1 MRLSNYFL
9 PTLRDNPKDAQIVSH
24 RYMLR
29 AGMIQ
34 QASAGIY
41 SWLPMGVRV
50 LKKIEQIVREE
61 QNNAGA
67 QEILMPTIQSADL
80 WKESGRYEDY
90 GKELLRIT
98 DRHERDMLYGPTN
111 EEQITEIF
119 RSHVKSYRTL
129 PLSLYH
135 IQWKFRDEVRPR
147 FGVMRGREFLM
158 KDAYSF
164 DLNYDDAI
172 KSYNKMFIA
181 YLKTYARMG
190 LKVIPMAADSG
201 PIGGDMSH
209 EFIILADTGESE
221 VFYQKNWFEVNKLDE
236 NVDIEGDL
244 QPLVD
249 SYLSCYAATDEKHDL
264 DNCSLAAEDLV
275 ATRGI
280 EVGHIFYFGTKY
292 SDALRARVAGKDG
305 NESSVHMGSYGVG
318 VSRLVGAIIEA
329 NHDEKGIVWPESVTP
344 FRVGLVNIKIDD
356 RECLEA
362 SEDFYT
368 KLQLAGVDVLYDDR
382 DERTG
387 AKLANMDLIGLPW
400 QIIVGPRGLKAGVVE
415 IKNRRTG
422 VLEEC
427 SIDQVV
433 TKFRD

>member
-41 SWLPMGVRV
+41 SWLPMGVQV

-362 SEDFYT
+362 SENFYT

-427 SIDQVV
+427 SIDQVM